1 MFNRYFNVK
10 RGTDF
15 MDLNNLENSII
26 VKIDKANWSNKKDKE
41 EVKNYLRKIFRNQW
55 RVK

>member
-26 VKIDKANWSNKKDKE
+26 VKIDKANWSNKQDKE
-41 EVKNYLRKIFRNQW
+41 EVKNYLRRIFKNQW

>member
-1 MFNRYFNVK
+1 MFNRYFNIK

-15 MDLNNLENSII
+15 MDLNNLEHYII

-41 EVKNYLRKIFRNQW
+41 EVKNYLRKIFNNQW
-55 RVK
+55 RIK

>member
-1 MFNRYFNVK
+1 MFNRYFNIK

-15 MDLNNLENSII
+15 MDLNNLEHSII

-41 EVKNYLRKIFRNQW
+41 EVKNYLRKIFNNQW
-55 RVK
+55 RIK

>member
-15 MDLNNLENSII
+15 MDSNHLENSIM
-26 VKIDKANWSNKKDKE
+26 VKIDRANWSTKKDKE
-41 EVKNYLRKIFRNQW
+41 LVKNYLRRIFNNQW